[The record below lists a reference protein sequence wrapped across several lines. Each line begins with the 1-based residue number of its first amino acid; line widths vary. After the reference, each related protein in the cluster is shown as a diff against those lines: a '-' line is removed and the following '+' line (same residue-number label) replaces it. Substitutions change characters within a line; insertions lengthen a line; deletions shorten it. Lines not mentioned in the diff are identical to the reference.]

1 MLAHPGLRDDEAYS
15 PVQATR
21 RIPQQ
26 RENAFP
32 KIQAIRWSVDHEST
46 DVAAVGIDIHI
57 AAPFV
62 PVVDHPEI
70 GFSNRGMRSEG
81 GLDQGKREGGVFA
94 VFKATQRDVETHL
107 APPTFEIAPFF
118 NGLSAPAT
126 IASVADSGGR

>member
-1 MLAHPGLRDDEAYS
+1 MFADPGLRDDEAYS

-70 GFSNRGMRSEG
+70 GFANRGMRSEG
-81 GLDQGKREGGVFA
+81 GLDQGKGKVACSPCLKQLNETS
-94 VFKATQRDVETHL
+94 KLILPHQR
-107 APPTFEIAPFF
+107 
-118 NGLSAPAT
+118 S
-126 IASVADSGGR
+126 R